1 MTDVVPRCSARR
13 YFPGAED
20 ASIPIFSFVGRL
32 TLQKGVHLILN
43 SVRELVQA
51 FNGKVQ
57 ILVGGQA
64 NMKDPYAAQCAWT
77 MQGLRKQF
85 PKNFWVR
92 LLHFTSLH
100 FTSLSSMSPLI
111 GNTRVCFCRRI
122 RTSSSRMACC

>member
-1 MTDVVPRCSARR
+1 M
-13 YFPGAED
+13 
-20 ASIPIFSFVGRL
+20 GRL

-92 LLHFTSLH
+92 VRGGAMLQFVAHVLPLSLGGPERVLHGRCLAEPRLRLWSYAVAL
-100 FTSLSSMSPLI
+100 
-111 GNTRVCFCRRI
+111 
-122 RTSSSRMACC
+122 